1 MEFGSFMEC
10 HRRTGGIQAQAF
22 VDSFAHVV
30 QVELSGLDA
39 VWLVESHF
47 APDRSVLS
55 SPIVIATP

>member
-1 MEFGSFMEC
+1 MEFGSSMEL
-10 HRRTGGIQAQAF
+10 HRRPGGTQAQAF

-39 VWLVESHF
+39 IWLGESHF

-55 SPIVIATP
+55 SPNVIATP

>member
-1 MEFGSFMEC
+1 MEFGSFMEF
-10 HRRTGGIQAQAF
+10 HRRPGGTQAQAF

-39 VWLVESHF
+39 IWLAESHF